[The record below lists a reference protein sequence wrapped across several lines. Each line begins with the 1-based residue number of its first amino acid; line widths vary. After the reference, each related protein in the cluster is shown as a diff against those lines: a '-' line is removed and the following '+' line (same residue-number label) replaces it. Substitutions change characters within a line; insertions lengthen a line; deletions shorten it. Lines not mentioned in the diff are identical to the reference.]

1 MDILKT
7 LLFTVLVPGTVA
19 GLIPAWIRGGWPMR
33 GPAWA
38 IAAGG
43 AILAPGIAVYLWC
56 AWDFATAGRGTPSP
70 THPPRALVVRGLY
83 RHSRNPM
90 YVGVV
95 LAVLGQAV
103 WARSPG
109 LFEYAAFLA
118 AAFHLRVVVFEEP
131 YLQRTFGAAYDG
143 YVASVPRW
151 FGRGARADKGAR
163 ISASGGR

>member
-19 GLIPAWIRGGWPMR
+19 GLIPAWIRGGWALR

-38 IAAGG
+38 VAAGG
-43 AILAPGIAVYLWC
+43 ATLAAGIAIYLWC

-109 LFEYAAFLA
+109 LFGYAAFLA

-131 YLQRTFGAAYDG
+131 YLRRTFGAAYGG
-143 YVASVPRW
+143 YVAAVPRW
-151 FGRGARADKGAR
+151 FGRGARRDEAPR
-163 ISASGGR
+163 IGL